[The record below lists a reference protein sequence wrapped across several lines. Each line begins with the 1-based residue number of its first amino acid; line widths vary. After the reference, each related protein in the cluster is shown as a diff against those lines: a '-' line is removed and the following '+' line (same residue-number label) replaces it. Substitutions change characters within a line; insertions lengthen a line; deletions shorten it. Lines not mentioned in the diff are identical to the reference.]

1 MSHKIGM
8 ANTFLMVNFAMV
20 ITNKNFIYM
29 ENKIQELTEKI
40 YAEGVEKGKFEAD
53 RLVCEA
59 KERAAD
65 IVKKAEAEAEAIIA
79 AAKKKAGELEANT
92 RSEIKLYGAQAV
104 GALKSEVTNVVTD
117 TIVKAAVKEALA
129 GDSVKAMLVKIAER
143 WNSDEA
149 LVISTAEAEEL
160 KAYFAKNAKALL
172 DKGVEI
178 KQVNG
183 LKTLYSIAPA
193 DGSYKV
199 NFGEGEFEA
208 FFKSFLRPQMV
219 ELLFS

>member
-1 MSHKIGM
+1 
-8 ANTFLMVNFAMV
+8 
-20 ITNKNFIYM
+20 M

-40 YAEGVEKGKFEAD
+40 YAEGVEKGKAEAD

-59 KERAAD
+59 KENAAE
-65 IVKKAEAEAEAIIA
+65 IVKKAQAEAEAIVA
-79 AAKKKAGELEANT
+79 AAKKKAEELDANT

-104 GALKSEVTNVVTD
+104 GALKSEVATVVTD

-149 LVISTAEAEEL
+149 LVISTSEAEEL

-183 LKTLYSIAPA
+183 SKTSFSIAPA

-219 ELLFS
+219 ELLF

>member
-1 MSHKIGM
+1 
-8 ANTFLMVNFAMV
+8 
-20 ITNKNFIYM
+20 M

-40 YAEGVEKGKFEAD
+40 YAEGVEKGKAEAD

-59 KERAAD
+59 KENAAE
-65 IVKKAEAEAEAIIA
+65 IVNKAQAEAEAIVA
-79 AAKKKAGELEANT
+79 AAKKKAEELDANT
-92 RSEIKLYGAQAV
+92 RSEVKLYGAQAV
-104 GALKSEVTNVVTD
+104 GALKSEVATVVTD

-149 LVISTAEAEEL
+149 LVISISEAEEL

-183 LKTLYSIAPA
+183 SKTSFSIAPA

-219 ELLFS
+219 ELLFA

>member
-1 MSHKIGM
+1 
-8 ANTFLMVNFAMV
+8 
-20 ITNKNFIYM
+20 M

-40 YAEGVEKGKFEAD
+40 YAEGVEKGKAEAD

-59 KERAAD
+59 KESAAE
-65 IVKKAEAEAEAIIA
+65 IVKKAQAEAEAIVA
-79 AAKKKAGELEANT
+79 AAKRKAEELEANT

-104 GALKSEVTNVVTD
+104 GALKSEIATVVTD
-117 TIVKAAVKEALA
+117 TIVKDAVKEALA

-149 LVISTAEAEEL
+149 LVISTAEADAL

-183 LKTLYSIAPA
+183 LKTLFSIAPA

-199 NFGEGEFEA
+199 NFGEAEFEA

-219 ELLFS
+219 ELLF

>member
-1 MSHKIGM
+1 
-8 ANTFLMVNFAMV
+8 
-20 ITNKNFIYM
+20 M

-40 YAEGVEKGKFEAD
+40 YAEGVEKGKAEAD
-53 RLVCEA
+53 R
-59 KERAAD
+59 
-65 IVKKAEAEAEAIIA
+65 IIAEAQAKAEAIIKEA
-79 AAKKKAGELEANT
+79 QAKAEAVVADAKKSAEEIDANT
-92 RSEIKLYGAQAV
+92 RSELKLYGAQAL
-104 GALKSEVTNVVTD
+104 GALKSETATMLTD
-117 TIVKAAVKEALA
+117 TVVKNAVKDALA
-129 GDSVKAMLVKIAER
+129 GDSLKALIVKIAER
-143 WNSDEA
+143 WSADEP
-149 LVISTAEAEEL
+149 LVISTSEAAEL
-160 KAYFAKNAKALL
+160 KAFFAAKAKVLL

-183 LKTLYSIAPA
+183 VKTSISIAPA

>member
-1 MSHKIGM
+1 
-8 ANTFLMVNFAMV
+8 
-20 ITNKNFIYM
+20 M

-40 YAEGVEKGKFEAD
+40 YAEGVEKGKAEAD

-59 KERAAD
+59 KESAAE
-65 IVKKAEAEAEAIIA
+65 IVKKAQAEAEAIVA
-79 AAKKKAGELEANT
+79 AAKKKAEELEANT

-104 GALKSEVTNVVTD
+104 GALKSEIATVVSD
-117 TIVKAAVKEALA
+117 TIVKDAVKEALA

-149 LVISTAEAEEL
+149 LVISTAEADAL

-183 LKTLYSIAPA
+183 LKTLFSIAPA

-199 NFGEGEFEA
+199 NFGEAEFEA

-219 ELLFS
+219 ELLF

>member
-1 MSHKIGM
+1 
-8 ANTFLMVNFAMV
+8 
-20 ITNKNFIYM
+20 M

-40 YAEGVEKGKFEAD
+40 YAEGVEKGKAEAD

-59 KERAAD
+59 KESAAE
-65 IVKKAEAEAEAIIA
+65 IVKKAQAEAEAIVA
-79 AAKKKAGELEANT
+79 AAKKKAEELEANT

-104 GALKSEVTNVVTD
+104 GALKSEIATVVTD
-117 TIVKAAVKEALA
+117 TIVKDAVKEALA

-149 LVISTAEAEEL
+149 LVISTAEADAL
-160 KAYFAKNAKALL
+160 KANFAKNAKALL

-183 LKTLYSIAPA
+183 LKTLFSIAPA

-199 NFGEGEFEA
+199 NFGEAEFEA

-219 ELLFS
+219 ELLF

>member
-1 MSHKIGM
+1 
-8 ANTFLMVNFAMV
+8 
-20 ITNKNFIYM
+20 M

-40 YAEGVEKGKFEAD
+40 YAEGVEKGKAEAD

-59 KERAAD
+59 KENAAE
-65 IVKKAEAEAEAIIA
+65 IVKKAQAEAEAIVA
-79 AAKKKAGELEANT
+79 AAKKKAEELDANT
-92 RSEIKLYGAQAV
+92 RSEVKLYGAQAV
-104 GALKSEVTNVVTD
+104 GALKSEVATVVTD

-149 LVISTAEAEEL
+149 LVISTSEAEEL

-183 LKTLYSIAPA
+183 SKTSFSIAPA

>member
-1 MSHKIGM
+1 
-8 ANTFLMVNFAMV
+8 
-20 ITNKNFIYM
+20 M

-40 YAEGVEKGKFEAD
+40 YAEGVEKGKAEAE

-59 KERAAD
+59 KENAAE
-65 IVKKAEAEAEAIIA
+65 IVKKAQAEADAIVA
-79 AAKKKAGELEANT
+79 AAKKKAEELEANT

-104 GALKSEVTNVVTD
+104 GALKSEIATVVTD
-117 TIVKAAVKEALA
+117 TIVKDAVKEALA

-149 LVISTAEAEEL
+149 LVISTAEADEL

-183 LKTLYSIAPA
+183 MKTLFSIAPA

-199 NFGEGEFEA
+199 NFGEAEFEA

-219 ELLFS
+219 ELLF

>member
-1 MSHKIGM
+1 
-8 ANTFLMVNFAMV
+8 
-20 ITNKNFIYM
+20 M

-40 YAEGVEKGKFEAD
+40 YAEGVEKGKAEAD

-59 KERAAD
+59 KESAAE
-65 IVKKAEAEAEAIIA
+65 IVKKAQAEAEAIVA
-79 AAKKKAGELEANT
+79 AAKKKAEELDANT

-104 GALKSEVTNVVTD
+104 GALKSEVATVVTD

-149 LVISTAEAEEL
+149 LVISTSEAEEL

-183 LKTLYSIAPA
+183 SKTSFSIAPA

>member
-1 MSHKIGM
+1 
-8 ANTFLMVNFAMV
+8 
-20 ITNKNFIYM
+20 M

-40 YAEGVEKGKFEAD
+40 YAEGVEKGKAEAD

-59 KERAAD
+59 KENAAE
-65 IVKKAEAEAEAIIA
+65 IVKKAQAEADAIVA
-79 AAKKKAGELEANT
+79 AAKKKAEELEANT

-104 GALKSEVTNVVTD
+104 GALKSEIATVVTD
-117 TIVKAAVKEALA
+117 TIVKDAVKEALA

-149 LVISTAEAEEL
+149 LVISTSEAEEL

-183 LKTLYSIAPA
+183 SKTSFSIAPA

-219 ELLFS
+219 ELLF

>member
-1 MSHKIGM
+1 
-8 ANTFLMVNFAMV
+8 
-20 ITNKNFIYM
+20 M

-40 YAEGVEKGKFEAD
+40 YAEGVEKGKAEAD

-59 KERAAD
+59 KENAAE
-65 IVKKAEAEAEAIIA
+65 IVKKAQAEAEAIVA
-79 AAKKKAGELEANT
+79 AAKKKAEELEANT

-104 GALKSEVTNVVTD
+104 GALKSEIATVVTD
-117 TIVKAAVKEALA
+117 TIVKDAVKEALA

-149 LVISTAEAEEL
+149 LVISTAEADAL

-183 LKTLYSIAPA
+183 LKTLFSIAPA
-193 DGSYKV
+193 GGSYKV
-199 NFGEGEFEA
+199 NFGEAEFEA

-219 ELLFS
+219 ELLF